1 MRLVLGSL
9 LLVSCMG
16 LGAAQVQQKAGGE
29 NRALDPTVDA
39 TSAQGLGEVRF
50 IDSDGLHVT
59 LSHGPIPELSWPAQG
74 NHRFAVASRELLKGL
89 RPGQRVRFTV
99 NDRGV
104 ITVLDV
110 LP

>member
-1 MRLVLGSL
+1 MRFTLGIL
-9 LLVSCMG
+9 LLAACIGIAS
-16 LGAAQVQQKAGGE
+16 AQVQQKAGGE

-39 TSAQGLGEVRF
+39 AQAQGLGEIRF
-50 IDSDGLHVT
+50 VDGDGQHVSI
-59 LSHGPIPELSWPAQG
+59 SHGPIPEMSWPALG
-74 NHRFAVASRELLKGL
+74 NHRLAVSSPELLKGL